1 MEAFFIVPD
10 SVCCSSA
17 LCSITWISFLKSS
30 ACIIFLFYYFI
41 FHDRLDLRE
50 VYITLSP
57 NRIIICTNWLKL
69 TRLSLSNVGIHCFS
83 FLIWFITTRYI
94 NPILSVSKTIYL
106 MDAVN
111 HVVNQLTDSDNVNTS
126 KNDHIN
132 QWKWCL

>member
-1 MEAFFIVPD
+1 MQAFVIVPD

-17 LCSITWISFLKSS
+17 LCSLTWISFLKSS
-30 ACIIFLFYYFI
+30 ACRISLFYYFI

-50 VYITLSP
+50 VYIILSP

-69 TRLSLSNVGIHCFS
+69 TRLSLPNVGIHCLYC
-83 FLIWFITTRYI
+83 FLIWFITTMYI

-111 HVVNQLTDSDNVNTS
+111 HVVNQLTDFNTS
-126 KNDHIN
+126 KNNHIN